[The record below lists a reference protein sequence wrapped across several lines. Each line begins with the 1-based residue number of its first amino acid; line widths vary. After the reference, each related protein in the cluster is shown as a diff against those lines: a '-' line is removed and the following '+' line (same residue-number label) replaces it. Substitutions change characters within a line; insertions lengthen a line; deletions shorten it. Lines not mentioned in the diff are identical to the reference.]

1 MRFFSAKVQNVA
13 GFLASF
19 AAAFNDLYRSSSSAL
34 LTSGVHSQTCL
45 RGASYS
51 LETVRCGIAS
61 MASQRR
67 CLVKTPSTRDT
78 PSTAPKRSE
87 RPQIRQR
94 NQPRPSFLW
103 DAARALL
110 RVDQYLPPVDGVR
123 KLRAAREAPALD
135 LGPEVALF
143 PFLLRSFWE

>member
-1 MRFFSAKVQNVA
+1 MRFLSAKVQNVA

-78 PSTAPKRSE
+78 PSTAPTRSE
-87 RPQIRQR
+87 TAQIRKR
-94 NQPRPSFLW
+94 NHAHGRET
-103 DAARALL
+103 DAATPPLPLYKFAELGQRDGLGQEERHHSKEHHVDLL
-110 RVDQYLPPVDGVR
+110 
-123 KLRAAREAPALD
+123 AEFLD
-135 LGPEVALF
+135 LLASPE
-143 PFLLRSFWE
+143 